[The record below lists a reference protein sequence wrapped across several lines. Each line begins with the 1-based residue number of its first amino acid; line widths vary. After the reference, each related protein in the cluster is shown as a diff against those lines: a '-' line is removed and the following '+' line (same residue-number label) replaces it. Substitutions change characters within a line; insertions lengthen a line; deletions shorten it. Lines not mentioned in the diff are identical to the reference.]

1 MTEDTDE
8 LMAALESIRQEEFPE
23 IPADLVEEIIRIEEE
38 TLEEREKTQSR
49 ISEVVESQLEDG
61 SDVKNK

>member
-8 LMAALESIRQEEFPE
+8 LTATLESIRKEEFPE

-38 TLEEREKTQSR
+38 TLEEREKTQGR
-49 ISEVVESQLEDG
+49 ISEVVESHLED
-61 SDVKNK
+61 